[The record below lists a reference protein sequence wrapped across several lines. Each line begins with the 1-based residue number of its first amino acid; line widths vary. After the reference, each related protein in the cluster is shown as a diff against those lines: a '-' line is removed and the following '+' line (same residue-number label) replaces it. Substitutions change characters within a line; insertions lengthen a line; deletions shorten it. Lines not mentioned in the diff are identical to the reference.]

1 MNLEMALLKNGKVY
15 VLLEH
20 AEGNK
25 DCRVHGIYA
34 GQIAAEKA
42 KARLQKRTTA
52 YVSVLA
58 KKIKATV
65 PLCSFDLPELP

>member
-1 MNLEMALLKNGKVY
+1 MNLEMALLKNGTVY

-20 AEGNK
+20 AEGDK
-25 DCRVHGIYA
+25 DARVHGIYA
-34 GQIAAEKA
+34 GRIAAEKA
-42 KARLQKRTTA
+42 KSRLQKHTTA

-65 PLCSFDLPELP
+65 PLCEFDLPGL